1 MDLSQAKHAFITG
14 GASGIGLGIA
24 DALAARGIRVTLAD
38 LNEEAL
44 AEMLA
49 ERDERFRGVHLDT
62 RDREGWTRARREA
75 EAAFGPVDLLFNNAG
90 IASGGELVVD
100 MPPESFDRL
109 IAINLTG
116 VFNGVSEFARAMC
129 DLGSGHIVNT
139 SSMSGMVMEYPGQ
152 CSYGASKAGVIALSE
167 VLRIEMEPHGIGVSV
182 LCPSYVATNLMANTV
197 RAGGAVNDPTATLLN
212 APMKPDEVAQM
223 VLRGIEQN
231 RAYIFTHAHRREA
244 VERRHAAI
252 MADFDITEREE
263 REKSQ

>member
-1 MDLSQAKHAFITG
+1 MELSQARHAFITG

-24 DALAARGIRVTLAD
+24 DALADRGVRVTLAD
-38 LNEEAL
+38 LNREAL
-44 AEMLA
+44 AEVLA
-49 ERDERFRGVHLDT
+49 ERDERFRGVELDT
-62 RDREGWTRARREA
+62 RDREGWQRARQEA
-75 EAAFGPVDLLFNNAG
+75 ETAFGPVDILVNNAG

-100 MPPESFDRL
+100 MSPESFDRL

-129 DLGSGHIVNT
+129 DLGRGHIVNT
-139 SSMSGMVMEYPGQ
+139 SSMSGMVMEHPGQ

-182 LCPSYVATNLMANTV
+182 LCPSYVATNLMANTA
-197 RAGGAVNDPTATLLN
+197 RAGGTLKDPSATLLN
-212 APMKPDEVAQM
+212 APTKPDEVAQM

-244 VERRHAAI
+244 AERRHAAI
-252 MADFDITEREE
+252 MADFDITENEE
-263 REKSQ
+263 WEKS